1 MNDRSAPPG
10 IAVVASSVL
19 TGLGLKSVLGK
30 IIPAADVA
38 IFTDFDAFIEADPE
52 RFVHYFVAA
61 PLFRAHEAFFRE
73 RIRRTI
79 LLVDTRSAQTFA
91 GMRAIDVGTSEERL
105 VHDLL
110 QLHRTAHRLPATPQA
125 TATAPLTERE
135 AEVLVLIA
143 RGFTN
148 KQIARQLDIGL
159 TTAITHR
166 RNLAE
171 KLGMRSVAEL
181 TLYALTAGYVDP
193 EQF

>member
-1 MNDRSAPPG
+1 MNDGPAHPG
-10 IAVVASSVL
+10 IAVVAPNVL

-30 IIPAADVA
+30 IIPTAEVVL
-38 IFTDFDAFIEADPE
+38 FTDFEAFVEAAPE

-61 PLFRAHEAFFRE
+61 SFFRAHEAFFRE

-79 LLVDTRSAQTFA
+79 LLTDTRSAQAFA
-91 GMRAIDVGTSEERL
+91 GMRTIDVGTSEERL
-105 VHDLL
+105 VHDI
-110 QLHRTAHRLPATPQA
+110 LHLHNTAHRLPAAPRPDASA
-125 TATAPLTERE
+125 TLTERE
-135 AEVLVLIA
+135 AEVLVLLA
-143 RGFTN
+143 RGLTN
-148 KQIARQLDIGL
+148 KQIAQRLDIAP

-181 TLYALTAGYVDP
+181 TLHAITAGYVDP

>member
-19 TGLGLKSVLGK
+19 TGLGLKSVLVK
-30 IIPAADVA
+30 IIPTADVA
-38 IFTDFDAFIEADPE
+38 IFTDFDAFVEADPE

-105 VHDLL
+105 VHDIL

-125 TATAPLTERE
+125 AATAPLTERE
-135 AEVLVLIA
+135 HFGLIA

>member
-1 MNDRSAPPG
+1 
-10 IAVVASSVL
+10 
-19 TGLGLKSVLGK
+19 
-30 IIPAADVA
+30 
-38 IFTDFDAFIEADPE
+38 
-52 RFVHYFVAA
+52 
-61 PLFRAHEAFFRE
+61 
-73 RIRRTI
+73 
-79 LLVDTRSAQTFA
+79 
-91 GMRAIDVGTSEERL
+91 MRAIDVGTSEERL

-125 TATAPLTERE
+125 AATAPLTERE
-135 AEVLVLIA
+135 AEVLVLVA